1 MIWMSLAVITYYVRE
16 EFTVI
21 WGNVH
26 DLIFSENNLIFS
38 ENSEYIHSENI
49 EYFFFYAPSSVLGV
63 YINIKFGNLN

>member
-26 DLIFSENNLIFS
+26 DLIFSEKNLIFS
-38 ENSEYIHSENI
+38 ENS
-49 EYFFFYAPSSVLGV
+49 
-63 YINIKFGNLN
+63 